1 MEITKREIIASI
13 SILAIMLI
21 LGIVIGSKITDIQ
34 QDNNSKYNKAV
45 KIKDQEL
52 FVYSM
57 NTDVGD
63 AFIEGEF
70 KAVDP
75 VSYPELKGEYLLIRK
90 VKERYTMHTRTV
102 TTRVN
107 GKTHT
112 RLETYWTWDQVDS
125 ETKQSSKITFLGEE
139 FNSSKFNLPNP
150 VYLETQKESSH
161 VRYKYYTYPTKT
173 NATVF
178 AELQNGD
185 MVSDKA
191 IEVYD
196 GYTID
201 SLYEHLTSNAGIV
214 LFWIVWVMVI
224 GLCIYGFY
232 YLDNSWLNRK

>member
-1 MEITKREIIASI
+1 MEITKREVIASI
-13 SILAIMLI
+13 SILAIMLM
-21 LGIVIGSKITDIQ
+21 LGIVIGGKITEIQ
-34 QDNNSKYNKAV
+34 QDNNSRYTKAV
-45 KIKDQEL
+45 KIKDKEL

-75 VSYPELKGEYLLIRK
+75 VSYPELKGEYLLIKK

-112 RLETYWTWDQVDS
+112 RVETYWTWDQVDS
-125 ETKQSSKITFLGEE
+125 ETKQSSKVTFLDKE
-139 FNSSKFNLPNP
+139 FNSSKFDLPSP
-150 VYLETQKESSH
+150 EYLETQKESSH

-173 NATVF
+173 NVTVF
-178 AELQNGD
+178 AELKDGD
-185 MVSDKA
+185 MVSDKG
-191 IEVYD
+191 IQVYND
-196 GYTID
+196 YTIE
-201 SLYEHLTSNAGIV
+201 SLYEHLTSNFGIV
-214 LFWIVWVMVI
+214 LFWIVWAIVI